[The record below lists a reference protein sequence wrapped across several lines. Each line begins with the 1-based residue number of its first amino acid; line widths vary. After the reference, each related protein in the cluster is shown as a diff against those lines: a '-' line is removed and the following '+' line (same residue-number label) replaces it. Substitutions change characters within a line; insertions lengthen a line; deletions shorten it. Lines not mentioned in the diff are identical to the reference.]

1 MLKIDQLIKK
11 FPLPNGSVITAL
23 DGFSLT
29 LSKGDFAVIIGP
41 NGSGKSTL
49 FDLIAGRSFANAGRI
64 LFDGRDITFTPPHR
78 RASKITLISQSR
90 GSGLPRAMTVR
101 EVIELALGTNGIS
114 KLKKTAKDVSTELD
128 VLGPGLSGIIDN
140 QIWYLSGGEYQLVA
154 LLIAV
159 ILCER
164 SEDGNHVL
172 LLDEH
177 ISQLAPDA
185 KDRVLRVTTE
195 LIARKHLTAVL
206 ATHDPDVATVTGNRQ
221 LIIKKGKLDRDY
233 SGEERIRDVADLRC
247 IIKDIPS

>member
-1 MLKIDQLIKK
+1 MVMLKIDQLIKK

-128 VLGPGLSGIIDN
+128 VLGPGLSGIID
-140 QIWYLSGGEYQLVA
+140 
-154 LLIAV
+154 
-159 ILCER
+159 
-164 SEDGNHVL
+164 
-172 LLDEH
+172 EH